1 MTREERR
8 RVKVIT
14 AMLEPILLSKEVD
27 RAYTFYEKG
36 WITDV
41 DAVRAIA
48 SAIQNEAEQR
58 WRERIYDN
66 IRNLGKEEES

>member
-1 MTREERR
+1 MTREEKR
-8 RVKVIT
+8 RVKAIMT
-14 AMLEPILLSKEVD
+14 MLEPALLSEEVE

-36 WITDV
+36 WMTDV

-58 WRERIYDN
+58 WREYFYESVRY
-66 IRNLGKEEES
+66 LGKEEQ

>member
-8 RVKVIT
+8 RIKAIVT
-14 AMLEPILLSKEVD
+14 MLEPILLSEEVE

-36 WITDV
+36 FITDV

-48 SAIQNEAEQR
+48 SAIQNEAERR
-58 WRERIYDN
+58 WRENIYDS

>member
-14 AMLEPILLSKEVD
+14 AMLEPILLSEEVE

-48 SAIQNEAEQR
+48 SAIQSEAEQR
-58 WRERIYDN
+58 WRASIYDS
-66 IRNLGKEEES
+66 IRNLGKEEE

>member
-1 MTREERR
+1 MTREEKR
-8 RVKVIT
+8 RVKAIMT
-14 AMLEPILLSKEVD
+14 MLEPLLLSEEVE
-27 RAYTFYEKG
+27 RAYNFYEKG

-58 WRERIYDN
+58 WRERIYDS
-66 IRNLGKEEES
+66 IRNLGKEEE